1 MAFGITVDDF
11 LDVNFFKCASDKSH
25 PTQKCM
31 YVNLKKRQT
40 KRGKSTR
47 RFVPLFVGFIC
58 LFRFFI

>member
-31 YVNLKKRQT
+31 YVNLKKRANE
-40 KRGKSTR
+40 KGK
-47 RFVPLFVGFIC
+47 ID
-58 LFRFFI
+58 